1 MLQFWFSYWWL
12 ALLSGVR
19 NRLPPSTEGLDR
31 VGRRLTGWKMPPMI
45 AKASPLWTIAMQ
57 ALVTGFE
64 PFGGDGVNPSF
75 EALKRLPPR
84 LGALAIATRSL
95 PVVYGAALPA
105 LSAAIAAVTPD
116 IVLCTG
122 LAGGR
127 AELSLERVAINIDDA
142 RIPDN
147 GGNQPIDR
155 PVVAGGAAA
164 YFATLPIKAAVAA
177 LRAAGLPAAVSNS
190 AGTFLCNHVFYG
202 LMHEAAPGT
211 RRFRGGFLHL
221 PYLPRQAARQPGAPS
236 MALEQIVEGIEII
249 LSVAAARVDDLA
261 VSEGALS

>member
-1 MLQFWFSYWWL
+1 M
-12 ALLSGVR
+12 
-19 NRLPPSTEGLDR
+19 
-31 VGRRLTGWKMPPMI
+31 K
-45 AKASPLWTIAMQ
+45 

-64 PFGGDGVNPSF
+64 PFGGERINPSF
-75 EALKRLPPR
+75 EALSRLPRR
-84 LGALAIATRSL
+84 LGTLDIATRSL
-95 PVVYGAALPA
+95 PVVYGTALTA
-105 LSAAIAAVTPD
+105 LREAIAATAPD

-127 AELSLERVAINIDDA
+127 AELSLERVAINVDDA

-155 PVVAGGAAA
+155 PVVAGAPAA

-177 LRAAGLPAAVSNS
+177 LRESGLPAAVSNS

-202 LMHEAAPGT
+202 LMHEAASG
-211 RRFRGGFLHL
+211 RRFRGGFLHV
-221 PYLPRQAARQPGAPS
+221 PYLSSQAARIPGAPS

-249 LSVAAARVDDLA
+249 LSVAAARSDDLA

>member
-1 MLQFWFSYWWL
+1 M
-12 ALLSGVR
+12 
-19 NRLPPSTEGLDR
+19 
-31 VGRRLTGWKMPPMI
+31 K
-45 AKASPLWTIAMQ
+45 

-64 PFGGDGVNPSF
+64 PFGSERINPSG
-75 EALKRLPPR
+75 EALRRLPAR
-84 LGALAIATRSL
+84 LGSLDIATRAL

-105 LSAAIAAVTPD
+105 LREAIAVAQPD

-147 GGNQPIDR
+147 DGNRPIDH
-155 PVVAGGAAA
+155 PVVAGGPTG

-177 LRAAGLPAAVSNS
+177 LRDAGLPAAVSNS

-202 LMHEAAPGT
+202 LMHEAMTGAV
-211 RRFRGGFLHL
+211 RFRGGFLHV
-221 PYLPRQAARQPGAPS
+221 PYLPSQGARQPGCPS

-249 LSVAAARVDDLA
+249 LAVAAARTADLA

>member
-1 MLQFWFSYWWL
+1 M
-12 ALLSGVR
+12 
-19 NRLPPSTEGLDR
+19 
-31 VGRRLTGWKMPPMI
+31 K
-45 AKASPLWTIAMQ
+45 

-64 PFGGDGVNPSF
+64 PFGGDRINPSF
-75 EALKRLPPR
+75 EVLRRLPHR
-84 LGALAIATRSL
+84 LGTLDIATRPL
-95 PVVYGAALPA
+95 PVVYGVALTA
-105 LSAAIAAVTPD
+105 LREAIAATAPD

-127 AELSLERVAINIDDA
+127 AELSLERVAINLDDA

-155 PVVAGGAAA
+155 PVVAGAPAA
-164 YFATLPIKAAVAA
+164 YFATLPMKAAVAA
-177 LRAAGLPAAVSNS
+177 LRESGVPAAVSNS

-202 LMHEAAPGT
+202 LMHEAASGQ
-211 RRFRGGFLHL
+211 RFRGGFLHV
-221 PYLPRQAARQPGAPS
+221 PYLPSQAARMPGAPS

-249 LSVAAARVDDLA
+249 LSVAAARSDDLA

>member
-1 MLQFWFSYWWL
+1 L
-12 ALLSGVR
+12 
-19 NRLPPSTEGLDR
+19 T
-31 VGRRLTGWKMPPMI
+31 LTGYAADHRGGIDVRKIGM
-45 AKASPLWTIAMQ
+45 K

-64 PFGGDGVNPSF
+64 PFGGERVNPSF
-75 EALKRLPPR
+75 EALQRLRPR
-84 LGALAIATRSL
+84 LGSLDIATRSL

-105 LSAAIAAVTPD
+105 LCAAIAAAAPD

-142 RIPDN
+142 RIADN
-147 GGNQPIDR
+147 DGNQPIDR
-155 PVVAGGAAA
+155 PVIESAPAA
-164 YFATLPIKAAVAA
+164 YFASLPIKAGVAA
-177 LRAAGLPAAVSNS
+177 LREAGLPAAVSNS

-202 LMHEAAPGT
+202 LMHEAARSGN
-211 RRFRGGFLHL
+211 RFRGGFLHI
-221 PYLPRQAARQPGAPS
+221 PYLPSQAAHIAGAPS

-249 LSVAAARVDDLA
+249 LQVAAARFDDLA

>member
-1 MLQFWFSYWWL
+1 M
-12 ALLSGVR
+12 
-19 NRLPPSTEGLDR
+19 
-31 VGRRLTGWKMPPMI
+31 K
-45 AKASPLWTIAMQ
+45 

-64 PFGGDGVNPSF
+64 PFGGERLNPSF
-75 EALKRLPPR
+75 EALPR
-84 LGALAIATRSL
+84 LSSKLGTLDIVVRSL

-105 LSAAIAAVTPD
+105 LRAAIGATAPD

-147 GGNQPIDR
+147 AGNQPIDA
-155 PVVAGGAAA
+155 PVVAGGPTA
-164 YFATLPIKAAVAA
+164 YFATLPIKAAVVA
-177 LRAAGLPAAVSNS
+177 LREAGLPAAVSNS

-202 LMHEAAPGT
+202 LMREAARGGD
-211 RRFRGGFLHL
+211 RFRAGFLHV
-221 PYLPRQAARQPGAPS
+221 PYLPSQAARVGGMPS

-249 LSVAAARVDDLA
+249 LQVASGRRDDLA
-261 VSEGALS
+261 VSEGAIS